1 VKPAPAKTKATAKS
15 GAASV
20 KVAEIDPAEKYKM
33 IELEAY
39 FLAEKRHFQPGFEAE
54 DWATAS
60 AIVTARLQGG

>member
-1 VKPAPAKTKATAKS
+1 
-15 GAASV
+15 
-20 KVAEIDPAEKYKM
+20 M